1 MTLDE
6 ATLLPPASPMS
17 WWALGAVSGLT
28 ALLMLFAFRF
38 ASDQRG
44 IGTAK
49 DRIKAHL
56 LEIRL
61 FRDEPWL
68 VLRAQKHILLA
79 ILGYLRLAMAPI
91 AVLILPVVY
100 LALHLELFFGYQPLH
115 AGESAVVSV
124 TLDDRVAWD
133 KVQVDLAVPDGVQVE
148 TPPLRIARTRE
159 VDWRLR
165 GLREGT
171 HDIVVTVG
179 DAAYPKMLTVNDG
192 LHRVIPARERGSWL
206 AALFVPGETP
216 LPSDAPVKA
225 ISVQYAPRSF
235 EFFGWQL
242 HWLIPFMA
250 IAFIVG
256 FALQGVFGVRL

>member
-6 ATLLPPASPMS
+6 ATLLPAASPMS
-17 WWALGAVSGLT
+17 WWALGAVSALT
-28 ALLMLFAFRF
+28 ALLMLLAFRF

-44 IGTAK
+44 IGIAK

-68 VLRAQKHILLA
+68 VLRAQKHIIGA
-79 ILGYLRLAMAPI
+79 ILRYLRLAMAPI

-115 AGESAVVSV
+115 AGESAMVSV

-133 KVQVDLAVPDGVQVE
+133 KLEVDLAVPDGVLVE
-148 TPPLRIARTRE
+148 TPPLRIARARE
-159 VDWRLR
+159 VDWRVR
-165 GLREGT
+165 VLREGI

-179 DAAYPKMLTVNDG
+179 ETAYPKMMTVADG
-192 LHRVIPARERGSWL
+192 LHRVIPSRERGSRL
-206 AALFVPGETP
+206 MALFVPGETP
-216 LPSDAPVKA
+216 LPSNAPVTV

-235 EFFGWQL
+235 ELFGWQL

-250 IAFIVG
+250 IAFVVG